1 MDVIDAD
8 WIRRHRTGRHG
19 ELKALADAI
28 GVEPDKI
35 TKILNGTRQVK
46 SHEAPRIAAFFL
58 QGDGFTE
65 RAAVYTSQA
74 TPVNATARVRT
85 MIAALCPDLRNAE
98 VYRARV
104 SAIAAGI
111 LAGDLLVVQLGADA
125 KAGDLVVT
133 TISDADQDTQTTL
146 IRQFWP
152 PLIVPLTQ
160 DDPFPAMVPGES
172 QASAIVACVKAV
184 ARGGVAA

>member
-19 ELKALADAI
+19 ELKALADAV

-58 QGDGFTE
+58 QGEGFAE
-65 RAAVYTSQA
+65 PQRSYASHA
-74 TPVNATARVRT
+74 TPVNATARLRT
-85 MIAALCPDLRNAE
+85 MVAAICPDIANVE

-104 SAIAAGI
+104 SAFAAGI
-111 LAGDLLVVQLGADA
+111 LAGDLLLVQLGG
-125 KAGDLVVT
+125 KAAPGDLVVA
-133 TISDADQDTQTTL
+133 TIADTEHDTQTTV

-152 PLIVPLTQ
+152 PLIVPLSS
-160 DDPFPAMVPGES
+160 DDPFPAMEAGVS

-184 ARGGVAA
+184 ARGGAAA

>member
-1 MDVIDAD
+1 MDVIDAE

-19 ELKALADAI
+19 ELKALADAV

-58 QGDGFTE
+58 QGEGFAE
-65 RAAVYTSQA
+65 RPESYASHAS
-74 TPVNATARVRT
+74 PVNVTGRLRM
-85 MIAALCPDLRNAE
+85 MIAALCPDVANPE
-98 VYRARV
+98 VYRVRV
-104 SAIAAGI
+104 SALAAGI

-125 KAGDLVVT
+125 QPGDLVVT
-133 TISDADQDTQTTL
+133 TIADVVNDTQTTL

-152 PLIVPLTQ
+152 PLIVPMSQ
-160 DDPFPAMVPGES
+160 DDPFPALSASES
-172 QASAIVACVKAV
+172 QSAAIVACVKAV
-184 ARGGVAA
+184 ARGGVAV

>member
-19 ELKALADAI
+19 ELKALADAV
-28 GVEPDKI
+28 GVDPDKI

-58 QGDGFTE
+58 QGGGFSE
-65 RAAVYTSQA
+65 RPESYASHAS
-74 TPVNATARVRT
+74 PVNMTGRVRM
-85 MIAALCPDLRNAE
+85 MISALCPELVNPE

-104 SAIAAGI
+104 SALAAGI
-111 LAGDLLVVQLGADA
+111 MAGDLLVVQLGADA
-125 KAGDLVVT
+125 QPGDLVVT
-133 TISDADQDTQTTL
+133 TIANVEQDTQTTL

-152 PLIVPLTQ
+152 PLVVPLSQ
-160 DDPFPAMVPGES
+160 DDPYPAMAANES
-172 QASAIVACVKAV
+172 QSAAIVACVKAV